1 MATTLA
7 ARRTKGSRAPVT
19 SFELL
24 FDLVYVFAITQVSH
38 TLLASLTPEGA
49 LQSLVLWLAV
59 WLGWQYTCWFTNW
72 FNPDNPKV
80 RLTLAVTML
89 AALVMAVALPK
100 AFADQ
105 GLVFAVA
112 YAGMQVSRAAV
123 AVWLMQP
130 DDPLRDNYRRIL
142 GWSGIAAVLWIAG
155 AFAVG
160 PLRLVLWILAIA
172 CEQGAPAF
180 GFWLPGLGR
189 SRTSDWTIDGG
200 HLAERCQLV
209 VIVALGEAIMMT
221 GAPLAADGLGHVPEF
236 IAFTVAFVGSIT
248 LWWVYFD
255 TGSPRVSHVRGRSG
269 ADRVPLPL
277 PARPARGRHHRGRRG
292 QRSDHRPP
300 RPTGPGARRRRAHR
314 RGGGLRARQ
323 RAPEAHR
330 LRPLPAVARRR
341 PALFSVLWPL
351 AFLTDHLM
359 VLGLANAALILVAV
373 WERRSRR
380 HDHGHGAA

>member
-255 TGSPRVSHVRGRSG
+255 TGSARVSHAIESAADPGRIGSLYHYLHALLVGGIIVAAVGNDLTIAHPDQRVQAPAAAVLIGGAAAYVLGNGLLKRIAFGRFPLSHVVGLRSFRCSGRS
-269 ADRVPLPL
+269 P
-277 PARPARGRHHRGRRG
+277 
-292 QRSDHRPP
+292 S
-300 RPTGPGARRRRAHR
+300 
-314 RGGGLRARQ
+314 
-323 RAPEAHR
+323 
-330 LRPLPAVARRR
+330 
-341 PALFSVLWPL
+341 
-351 AFLTDHLM
+351 
-359 VLGLANAALILVAV
+359 
-373 WERRSRR
+373 
-380 HDHGHGAA
+380 